1 MRENKV
7 AIVDYHLGNL
17 FSVIQSCEKVG
28 INVELCSSGEELQKY
43 DAIILPGVGAF
54 GEAMQN
60 MHDLGLVEPLRR
72 LASKGCPIFG
82 ICLGLQLLFTE
93 SEEFG
98 TMEGLGLI
106 PGMIKKFKTKVEG
119 VKYKVPQICWNEIE
133 EPSGLNWADS
143 PLCDLERKQFMYFV
157 HSYYASPEDSKYT
170 LTETM
175 YGGIRYASAVFSP
188 PNVFATQFHPEKS
201 GEAGLS
207 IYRNWA
213 IQNKLI

>member
-1 MRENKV
+1 MSEKKV
-7 AIVDYHLGNL
+7 AIVDYNLGNL

-28 INVELCSSGEELQKY
+28 INAELCFSGEELHKY

-60 MHDLGLVEPLRR
+60 MYDLGLVEPLRK
-72 LASKGCPIFG
+72 LAAEGCPIFG

-106 PGMIKKFKTKVEG
+106 PGTIKKFKTEVGG
-119 VKYKVPQICWNEIE
+119 VRYKVPQICWNEIE
-133 EPSGLNWADS
+133 ETSGLQWADS
-143 PLCDLERKQFMYFV
+143 PLCDLENKQFMYFV
-157 HSYYASPEDSKYT
+157 HSYYASPEDTKYM
-170 LTETM
+170 LTETT
-175 YGGIRYASAVFSP
+175 YGGIRYTSAVFSQ

-213 IQNKLI
+213 AQNKLI

>member
-1 MRENKV
+1 MREKKV

-28 INVELCSSGEELQKY
+28 INAELCSCGEDIHNY

-60 MHDLGLVEPLRR
+60 MHDLRLVEPLRK
-72 LASKGCPIFG
+72 LAAQGRPIFG
-82 ICLGLQLLFTE
+82 ICLGLQLLFTQ

-98 TMEGLGLI
+98 TIEGLGLI
-106 PGMIKKFKTKVEG
+106 PGTIKKFKTEVEG

-133 EPSGLNWADS
+133 ETSGLNWADS
-143 PLCDLERKQFMYFV
+143 PLCDLENKQFMYFV
-157 HSYYASPEDSKYT
+157 HSYYASPKDTKYT
-170 LTETM
+170 LTETT
-175 YGGIRYASAVFSP
+175 YGGIRYTSAVFSQ
-188 PNVFATQFHPEKS
+188 PNIFATQFHPEKS

-213 IQNKLI
+213 IHNKLI

>member
-1 MRENKV
+1 MSEKKV
-7 AIVDYHLGNL
+7 AIVDYYLGNL
-17 FSVIQSCEKVG
+17 FSVIQSCEKTG
-28 INVELCSSGEELQKY
+28 INAELCSNGEDLYKF

-60 MHDLGLVEPLRR
+60 MHKLGLVNPLRD
-72 LASKGCPIFG
+72 LAAKGRPIFG

-106 PGMIKKFKTKVEG
+106 PGTIKKFDSEVEG

-133 EPSGLNWADS
+133 ETSKLNWLDS
-143 PLCDLERKQFMYFV
+143 PLCDLKNKPFMYFV
-157 HSYYASPEDSKYT
+157 HSYYASPKDSKCI
-170 LTETM
+170 LSETT
-175 YGGIRYASAVFSP
+175 YGGVRYASSVLSQ

-213 IQNKLI
+213 IQNKLV

>member
-1 MRENKV
+1 MREKRV

-17 FSVIQSCEKVG
+17 FSVIQACENVG
-28 INVELCSSGEELQKY
+28 IKAELCSSGKHLHRY

-60 MHDLGLVEPLRR
+60 MHDLGLVEPLRI
-72 LASKGCPIFG
+72 LALEGRPIFG
-82 ICLGLQLLFTE
+82 ICLGLQLLFKE

-106 PGMIKKFKTKVEG
+106 PGVIKKFKTEVEG
-119 VKYKVPQICWNEIE
+119 VSYKVPQICWNEIE
-133 EPSGLNWADS
+133 ETDELNWADS
-143 PLCDLERKQFMYFV
+143 PLCDLESKQFMYFV
-157 HSYYASPEDSKYT
+157 HSFYASTEDPKYT
-170 LTETM
+170 LAHTT
-175 YGGIRYASAVFSP
+175 YGGIRYTSAVFSQ

-201 GEAGLS
+201 GKAGLS